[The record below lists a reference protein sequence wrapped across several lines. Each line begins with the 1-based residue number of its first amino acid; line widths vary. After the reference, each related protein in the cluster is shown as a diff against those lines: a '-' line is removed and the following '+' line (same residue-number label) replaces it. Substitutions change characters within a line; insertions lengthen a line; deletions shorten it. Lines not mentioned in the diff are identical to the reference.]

1 MVAMAFSM
9 LVAVFTDYFEHA
21 TPAFVD
27 YVACL
32 VEFAF
37 NRNAEEI
44 AMGALHLLQSCAAQ
58 LTTAAAIPAEAATL
72 PSSETPLP
80 DSIPEG
86 ITTDAAAA
94 AAATAI
100 AAAPV
105 DLSVPP
111 PIVPVA
117 GSRHQIAPPSDVVAT
132 QAGADSGTVIAA
144 AAAAAASAAATGAG
158 APGPAA
164 AAALSFGALTMDEF
178 FLRWFPILS
187 GLSRIVI
194 DCEALAVRRKGTR
207 RPPSFMHTHRD
218 RERERR
224 VCMADRHTVATH
236 THTHTQQQQ

>member
-1 MVAMAFSM
+1 MAFSM

-58 LTTAAAIPAEAATL
+58 LTTAAAIPAEAAAL
-72 PSSETPLP
+72 PSSDTPLP
-80 DSIPEG
+80 DTIPEG
-86 ITTDAAAA
+86 ITTDTVT
-94 AAATAI
+94 ATTTTTTTAVN
-100 AAAPV
+100 APV

-117 GSRHQIAPPSDVVAT
+117 GSRHQIAPPAEAGAG
-132 QAGADSGTVIAA
+132 AGADSGPLAG
-144 AAAAAASAAATGAG
+144 AATTTSTTVSVPVSVSMLAATAGAG
-158 APGPAA
+158 
-164 AAALSFGALTMDEF
+164 SFGALTMDEF

-194 DCEALAVRRKGTR
+194 DCEALAVRRKGPHPRTK
-207 RPPSFMHTHRD
+207 
-218 RERERR
+218 R
-224 VCMADRHTVATH
+224 V
-236 THTHTQQQQ
+236 